1 MKAVQEQAVVTSQE
15 ASSFFTRFVSSIENY
30 LTELT
35 TTKKDS
41 VMEVCY
47 SILLLSPVIR
57 IIKHYVDLIG

>member
-1 MKAVQEQAVVTSQE
+1 MKAVQEQAVVTSKE
-15 ASSFFTRFVSSIENY
+15 ASAFFTRFVSSIEKY
-30 LTELT
+30 LNDLT

-57 IIKHYVDLIG
+57 IIKQYVDLIG